1 MLLFLASLYV
11 LASVICFVMVAIDKR
26 AAQAGRRR
34 ISERALLWAS
44 AAGGWPGG
52 YLAQRSLRHK
62 TAKPS
67 FRWRFRAAIVLNL
80 LVVAAL
86 VYLALYF
93 NANFAA

>member
-1 MLLFLASLYV
+1 MLLFFIALYL
-11 LASVICFVMVAIDKR
+11 LASVICFIMVAIDKR

-62 TAKPS
+62 TDKPS
-67 FRWRFRAAIVLNL
+67 FRWRFRAAIVLNVL
-80 LVVAAL
+80 MVAAL
-86 VYLALYF
+86 VYVALYV